1 MNAVA
6 SSLAAAFAALKY
18 RNFRLWFIGQS
29 ISLAGVWMQMT
40 AQGYLIYELTHST
53 EYLGYVG
60 FAAGAPSLLLILYGG
75 VVSDRMSRRTLLI
88 LTQCGA
94 MAAALVLAGLCFA
107 GVIRPW
113 HILVIAGFAGVIN
126 AFDAP
131 ARQAFVRELVN
142 HGDMSNAIALNSALF
157 TGAMAVGPAL
167 AGIVYVKG
175 GPAWCFAV
183 NGLSYVGVIAA
194 LVAMR
199 GVAAPER
206 RPRVSSLDAVVQGLR
221 YVAAHPVIRVMIVIV
236 GVTSLLG
243 ISFLTLVP
251 AWAKDI
257 LGGDAQT
264 NGWLQSARGVGSLL
278 GALMVAALGQRV
290 LKGRLVLAGTLV
302 FPAFLVVFAIVR
314 ALPLSLL
321 AILGVGWGFMVSLNA
336 LNTLIQTH
344 VADELRGRVMG
355 LYGLVFYGA
364 MPVGSLI
371 VGHLAAATGAP
382 LTVLATGVVGMVFAL
397 WMLAA
402 YPALRR
408 ME

>member
-1 MNAVA
+1 MNAITRP
-6 SSLAAAFAALKY
+6 LAAAFAAMKY
-18 RNFRLWFIGQS
+18 RNFRLWFIGQF

-40 AQGYLIYELTHST
+40 AQGYLIYELTHSP

-60 FAAGAPSLLLILYGG
+60 FAAGAPSLILILYGG
-75 VVSDRMSRRTLLI
+75 VVSDHMSRRTLLI

-94 MAAALVLAGLCFA
+94 MVAALILAGLSFA
-107 GVIRPW
+107 GAIRPW
-113 HILVIAGFAGVIN
+113 HILVIAAVAGVIN

-131 ARQAFVRELVN
+131 ARQAFVRELV
-142 HGDMSNAIALNSALF
+142 GPEDMSNAIALNSALF

-167 AGIVYVKG
+167 AGIIYVKG
-175 GPAWCFAV
+175 GPAWCFAA
-183 NGLSYVGVIAA
+183 NGLSYLGVIAA
-194 LVAMR
+194 LAAIR
-199 GVAAPER
+199 EDKAPER
-206 RPRVSSLDAVVQGLR
+206 PVGVSPFMAVVQGLR
-221 YVAAHPVIRVMIVIV
+221 YAASHPVIRVMIVIT

-278 GALMVAALGQRV
+278 GALMVAALGRRV
-290 LKGRLVLAGTLV
+290 LKGRLVLGGTLV
-302 FPAFLVVFAIVR
+302 FPAFIVFFALVR
-314 ALPLSLL
+314 AIPLSLL
-321 AILGVGWGFMVSLNA
+321 AILGSGWGFMVSLNA

-344 VADELRGRVMG
+344 VADELRGRVMS

-371 VGHLAAATGAP
+371 VGHLAAAIGAP
-382 LTVLATGVVGMVFAL
+382 STVLVVGSAGMAFAVWL
-397 WMLAA
+397 LIA